1 MILLG
6 HELTDWE
13 WVGDPDNNGW
23 NRYRL
28 ARSGNRIGYIGF
40 IVNSSDLFKEDRDRC
55 SWGVEACGLFSGLRP
70 MYIDM
75 CGNKRYSY
83 DELELATEYI
93 DKFIVRV
100 EKLKAFL

>member
-13 WVGDPDNNGW
+13 WIGDPDNNGW

-40 IVNSSDLFKEDRDRC
+40 IANSSDLFKEDRYRC
-55 SWGVEACGLFSGLRP
+55 SWGVTAVGLFSGLEP
-70 MYIDM
+70 TYMEM
-75 CGNKRYSY
+75 CGDKRYSY
-83 DELELATEYI
+83 DELELATKNI
-93 DKFIVRV
+93 DKIIMRM
-100 EKLKAFL
+100 EKLKVFL